1 MKRSSKSGRE
11 TPPLTRGRLIDTSI
25 GWKVLRNTP
34 AYAGKTQC
42 SIHPVKRRGKHPRLR
57 GEDTPNCREA
67 RLPLETPPLTR
78 GRRLKKAKP
87 GVRHG
92 NTPAYAGKTGRRR
105 WFFFR
110 SETPPLT
117 RGRQNRNDCNS
128 QTDGNTPAYAGK
140 TAQFGDFTSGY
151 EKHPRLRGED
161 PTLGKRRTQ
170 PSETPPLT
178 RGRRR
183 ERGIR
188 RGGGGNTPAYAGKTQ

>member
-78 GRRLKKAKP
+78 GRPRSSKMVFLS
-87 GVRHG
+87 VR
-92 NTPAYAGKTGRRR
+92 NTPAYAGKTTTRPA
-105 WFFFR
+105 
-110 SETPPLT
+110 EATP
-117 RGRQNRNDCNS
+117 G
-128 QTDGNTPAYAGK
+128 
-140 TAQFGDFTSGY
+140 

-161 PTLGKRRTQ
+161 HREGLHTIPAW
-170 PSETPPLT
+170 ETPPLT
-178 RGRRR
+178 RGRLSRSALSKNLLR
-183 ERGIR
+183 
-188 RGGGGNTPAYAGKTQ
+188 NTPAYAGKTNVESAD